1 MELQI
6 SIQITI
12 ILLIKNF
19 LKILYKLLNVNL
31 KTIFSDFI
39 FLKIDFL
46 SLLSDK
52 STKKRSQMNGF

>member
-46 SLLSDK
+46 LFILMNNRL
-52 STKKRSQMNGF
+52 TKR